1 MRRSSVR
8 AGLVALALVPFAACS
23 RVPPDAPERWRHGAA
38 AGFDLLLITLD
49 TTRADHLGAY
59 GYPDAETPN
68 LDRLAREGVR
78 FSEAMTVVPLT
89 LPAHATILTG
99 LLPPRHGVRNN
110 AEFRLG
116 KEGSTLGEILQRE
129 GYATAAFVSAFVL
142 DARYGTGRGFDTY
155 DDRVEPVRG
164 GVFAL
169 GTLERKAPDTTDA
182 FLGWLGEQQRDRR
195 IFSWVHYFDAHAPYE
210 PPRDLALRFEGRPYD
225 GEIALIDR
233 EVGRVLAA
241 LEAAGRMGRT
251 LVVVVGDHGE
261 GLGEH
266 GEATHGHFIY
276 DSTMRVPLI
285 LYAPR
290 AIGLGL
296 VDQRVV
302 STADLLPTVL
312 DLLGTRDREMRD
324 GESWVGKRRDPQ
336 RAVYLENLSP
346 VLDFGWAP
354 LFGARTLR
362 LKAILA
368 PRRELYDLADDPRE
382 ERNQCGSSGS
392 SESAGADLFSALEK
406 HNARDSSGSNSRE
419 FVSDEERAKLAALGY
434 LGGAGPAENDEEP
447 ADPKD
452 RVAVHAA
459 LVEANAALSADRL
472 DLADRWLRQA
482 AAVSPRD
489 RSVLF
494 ALGKLQLRRG
504 ERSAAE
510 RSFLALSEIHPRAE
524 VSILLAQIALLDGR
538 LTETEARLAEATR
551 LEPGHGGILI
561 VRGDLELS
569 RGNRREAAASYRA
582 AAQGD
587 PYRAGSMAEG
597 RLLALDRSSDGS

>member
-23 RVPPDAPERWRHGAA
+23 RVQPDAPERWRHGAA

-129 GYATAAFVSAFVL
+129 DYATAAFVSAFVL
-142 DARYGTGRGFDTY
+142 DARYGTGRGFDLY
-155 DDRVEPVRG
+155 DDRVDPVQG
-164 GVFAL
+164 GAFAL
-169 GTLERKAPDTTDA
+169 GTLERKAPATTDA
-182 FLGWLGEQQRDRR
+182 YLAWLGEQPRQRRL
-195 IFSWVHYFDAHAPYE
+195 FSWVHYFDAHAPYE
-210 PPRDLALRFEGRPYD
+210 PPPDIALRFPGRPYD
-225 GEIALIDR
+225 GEIALVDR
-233 EVGRVLAA
+233 AVGRVLAA
-241 LEAAGRMGRT
+241 LEAAGRLERT
-251 LVVVVGDHGE
+251 VVVVVGDHGE

-266 GEATHGHFIY
+266 GEGTHGHFIY
-276 DSTMRVPLI
+276 DSTVRVPLI

-290 AIGLGL
+290 AIGRGL

-302 STADLLPTVL
+302 STADLLPTLL
-312 DLLGTRDREMRD
+312 DLLGIGDREMRD

-336 RAVYLENLSP
+336 RAVYVENLSP
-346 VLDFGWAP
+346 FLDFGWAP

-382 ERNQCGSSGS
+382 ERNRYGPSGS
-392 SESAGADLFSALEK
+392 SESAGADLFSALEQ
-406 HNARDSSGSNSRE
+406 HAARDASGSNSRE
-419 FVSDEERAKLAALGY
+419 LVSDEERAKLASLGY
-434 LGGAGPAENDEEP
+434 LAGAGPSENEEAP

-459 LVEANAALSADRL
+459 LIEANAALSADRL

-510 RSFLALSEIHPRAE
+510 RSFVALSAIHPRAE

-538 LTETEARLAEATR
+538 LTEAEARLAEATR

-569 RGNRREAAASYRA
+569 RGNRLEAAASYRA
-582 AAQGD
+582 AAQAD
-587 PYRAGSMAEG
+587 PYRAGSMAQG
-597 RLLALDRSSDGS
+597 RLLALDRNSDGS